1 MIGKM
6 KSGLKLARAKQDR
19 MKKVDKRWFKEIN
32 VFELEGELRVPA
44 INIAGYATLFLRGR
58 YGKLTAEQKG
68 YISDINV
75 EAERIMGVVQY
86 LLSGDTKDI
95 TEECVL
101 RTLRMR
107 SKAIPINAKDLAKE
121 LGVYDSWN
129 TIEMHLCNLV
139 KAKKAVEIEDS
150 LFLARG

>member
-1 MIGKM
+1 MIGKK
-6 KSGLKLARAKQDR
+6 KSGSKLARVKQDR

-68 YISDINV
+68 YMSDINV
-75 EAERIMGVVQY
+75 EAERIIRVAQY
-86 LLSGDTKDI
+86 LVTGDMKDI
-95 TEECVL
+95 TEERVL
-101 RTLRMR
+101 RTLRTH
-107 SKAIPINAKDLAKE
+107 KATPINAKDLAKE

-129 TIEMHLCNLV
+129 TIEMHLCHLV
-139 KAKKAVEIEDS
+139 EEKKAVEIEDS